1 MYRRPIRRATI
12 LAITGVLVFAGTAFA
27 DQLLADGDVANTGIQ
42 GTKPLGNVPAGSL
55 VSVDVE
61 FTLNC
66 VGLGHVDVG
75 QSVILSWSG
84 LGSTPPGGAIVSVT
98 QGSIGPV
105 TVDDRWATD
114 TQGCPS
120 PTPTKV
126 GATRSTVTL
135 RAPTTADVGYLYT
148 IVYDRSLSPA
158 GNNDTGAFSRTA
170 TQVSFSM
177 NVVGNAAPTL
187 TVPASHEEEGN
198 TTGGWVA
205 DWSGV
210 SATDPEDNPD
220 PTPSCI
226 PAAGTKLLLGL
237 TTPVSCSATDTAGAT
252 TTRSFAITVVDRTPP
267 VLTVPP
273 DRSVT
278 TGDPEGVAVTFAPT
292 ATDIVDPAPVVDCSP
307 VSGWTFTVG
316 TTPVTCTAT
325 DASGNASHATFD
337 VTVEYVAP
345 NSAPSLNVP
354 PSHQEEGNTTGGWV
368 ADWSGVSA
376 TDAEDDPDPTPTCT
390 PAAGTVLPVG
400 VTTTVSCSVS
410 DTQGATTTGTFAVT
424 VVDTTAPVLAGVPSD
439 RSVTTGDPRGA
450 AVTFTPPT
458 ATDIV
463 DASPV
468 VDCTP
473 GSGWRFPV
481 GTRTV
486 TCTATDATGNHSS
499 ATFDV
504 NVGYAAPHTAAAIWL
519 EPVAG
524 DNVYEANHGR
534 TIPVKV
540 RLFVDGDER
549 SSGQARLTLTPCGA
563 GDTALELPLFWS
575 GGRWNA
581 SLDTSML
588 PWPCYRVAASIDGL
602 AVGAFR
608 LELRGEASP
617 ARSKPSGTSA
627 PTTTIPPKVGPK
639 KPR

>member
-27 DQLLADGDVANTGIQ
+27 DQLLADGDVANAGIQ

-55 VSVDVE
+55 VTADVE

-75 QSVILSWSG
+75 QTVTLGWSG
-84 LGSTPPGGAIVSVT
+84 VGSAPLGGSIVSVT
-98 QGSIGPV
+98 QGSIGPI
-105 TVDDRWATD
+105 TDGWAAD

-120 PTPTKV
+120 PTPTMV

-135 RAPTTADVGYLYT
+135 RAPTTPGLGYMYT
-148 IVYDRSLSPA
+148 IVYDRSLSPV
-158 GNNDTGAFSRTA
+158 GSNDSGAFSRTA
-170 TQVSFSM
+170 TQVSFTL
-177 NVVGNAAPTL
+177 NAVGNAAPTL

-198 TTGGWVA
+198 TTGGWTA

-220 PTPSCI
+220 PSPSCT
-226 PAAGTKLLLGL
+226 PAAGTVLVVGL
-237 TTPVSCSATDTAGAT
+237 TTPVSCSVTDSAGAT
-252 TTRSFAITVVDRTPP
+252 TTGNFSITVVDRTAP
-267 VLTVPP
+267 VLASVPS

-278 TGDPEGVAVTFAPT
+278 TGDPRGAVVTFTPPT
-292 ATDIVDPAPVVDCSP
+292 ATDIVDLAPVVACSP
-307 VSGWTFTVG
+307 VSGWTFPVG
-316 TTPVTCTAT
+316 TRTVTCTAT
-325 DASGNASHATFD
+325 DASGNQSSATFD
-337 VTVEYVAP
+337 VTVVYVAP
-345 NSAPSLNVP
+345 NSAPSLTVP
-354 PSHQEEGNTTGGWV
+354 PSHQEEGNTTDGWV

-376 TDAEDDPDPTPTCT
+376 SDPEDNPDPTPTCT

-400 VTTTVSCSVS
+400 LTTTVSCSVTDS
-410 DTQGATTTGTFAVT
+410 AGATTTRGFAIT
-424 VVDTTAPVLAGVPSD
+424 VVDTTPPNLAGVPSD

-450 AVTFTPPT
+450 VVTFTPPR

-468 VDCTP
+468 VDCSP
-473 GSGWRFPV
+473 VSGWRFPV

-486 TCTATDATGNHSS
+486 TCTATDARGNHSS
-499 ATFDV
+499 ASFDV
-504 NVGYAAPHTAAAIWL
+504 SVEYVAPHSASAIWL

-524 DNVYEANHGR
+524 GSVFEANHGR
-534 TIPVKV
+534 NIPVKV
-540 RLFVDGDER
+540 SLFVDGVER

-563 GDTALELPLFWS
+563 RDAVMGLSMTWG

-581 SLDTSML
+581 ALDTSML
-588 PWPCYRVAASIDGL
+588 PGDCYDVAASIDGL
-602 AVGAFR
+602 EAGSFR
-608 LELRGEASP
+608 LELTGEAST
-617 ARSKPSGTSA
+617 ARSKPSGTAA